1 MMAERLYRQEHR
13 IFQATARRFVDEE
26 ILPHR
31 EAWEEAGTVP
41 RDVWRKAGQAGLLCC
56 DMPEEFGGAGG
67 DFIHNVVLAQE
78 MARAGGGGPAFSGH
92 SDVAVP
98 YILKY
103 GTPAQKR
110 QWLPLAASGEAIIA
124 IAMTEPHAGSDLQA
138 IRTTAKR
145 VGDSFV
151 INGQKVF
158 ISNAQQA
165 HMVIVACKTDPSA
178 GAKGISLILVETD
191 RPGFV
196 RGKALKKIGRKAQDT
211 LELFF
216 DDVRVPATHL
226 LGEVEG
232 QGFYQLMG
240 LLVQERLSSAV
251 RSTSMMQIALDET
264 IDYVRQ
270 REAFGKPI
278 AAFQNTQ
285 FEIADLWSGFLTHR
299 VFVEWCIERHIEGR
313 LSAVEA
319 AAVKLRASEFEGHL
333 IDRCLQFFG
342 GMGYMWETPIARAY
356 ADARV
361 NRISAG
367 SNHILKM
374 LIGRDLLKSG
384 T

>member
-1 MMAERLYRQEHR
+1 MIAEKFYREDHR
-13 IFQATARRFVDEE
+13 IFQQTARRFVDEE
-26 ILPHR
+26 ILPNR
-31 EAWEEAGTVP
+31 EEWEELGTVP
-41 RDVWRKAGQAGLLCC
+41 REVWVKAGRQGLLCC
-56 DMPEEFGGAGG
+56 DFPEEYEGPGG

-78 MARAGGGGPAFSGH
+78 MARAGGSGPAFSGH
-92 SDVAVP
+92 SDVAAP

-103 GTPAQKR
+103 GTLAQKR
-110 QWLPLAASGEAIIA
+110 KWLPKAARGEAIVA

-138 IRTTAKR
+138 IRTTAR
-145 VGDSFV
+145 REGGDYV
-151 INGQKVF
+151 IRGQKVY

-165 HMVIVACKTDPSA
+165 HLVVVACKTDPTA

-216 DDVRVPATHL
+216 DDVRVPVDNL
-226 LGEVEG
+226 LGTEEG

-251 RSTSMMQIALDET
+251 RCTSMMQVALDET
-264 IDYVRQ
+264 LRFVKERQ
-270 REAFGKPI
+270 AFGKPV

-285 FEIADLWSGFLTHR
+285 FELADLWSGFLAHK
-299 VFVEWCIERHIEGR
+299 VFVEWCIERHLQGQ
-313 LSAVEA
+313 LTAVEA
-319 AAVKLRASEFEGHL
+319 AAVKLRASEFEGVL

-374 LIGRDLLKSG
+374 LIGRELVK
-384 T
+384 

>member
-1 MMAERLYRQEHR
+1 MIAEKLYRDDHR
-13 IFQATARRFVDEE
+13 MFQQTAHRFVDQEL
-26 ILPHR
+26 LPHR
-31 EAWEEAGTVP
+31 IEWEEAGTVP
-41 RDVWRKAGQAGLLCC
+41 REVWVKAGQQGLLCC
-56 DMPEEFGGAGG
+56 DLSEQYEGPGG

-98 YILKY
+98 YLVKY
-103 GTPAQKR
+103 GTDAQKR
-110 QWLPLAASGEAIIA
+110 KWLPRAARGEAIVA
-124 IAMTEPHAGSDLQA
+124 IAMTEPQAGSDLQA
-138 IRTTAKR
+138 IRTSAR
-145 VGDSFV
+145 REGDDYV
-151 INGQKVF
+151 IRGQKVY
-158 ISNAQQA
+158 ISNALQA
-165 HMVIVACKTDPSA
+165 HLVIVACKTDPSA

-196 RGKALKKIGRKAQDT
+196 RGKTLQKIGRKAQDT

-216 DDVRVPATHL
+216 DDVRVPATNL
-226 LGEVEG
+226 IGVQEG

-240 LLVQERLSSAV
+240 LLVQERLSSAI
-251 RSTSMMQIALDET
+251 RCTSMMQIALDDT
-264 IDYVRQ
+264 VRYVKE

-285 FEIADLWSGFLTHR
+285 FELADLWSGFLAHR
-299 VFVEWCIERHIEGR
+299 VFVEWCIERHLAGQ
-313 LSAVEA
+313 LTPVEA
-319 AAVKLRASEFEGHL
+319 AAVKLRASEFEGQL

-374 LIGRDLLKSG
+374 LIGRELLKA
-384 T
+384 